1 MYLIDNY
8 NILIYQIVN
17 FGNLLA
23 TISFIL
29 NRRIKYM
36 LVLTVSYFLNFN
48 SNLHERRE
56 ED

>member
-36 LVLTVSYFLNFN
+36 LVLTVSYFLNLN